1 MVHPT
6 VLLRPASNAQS
17 SMAQIIA
24 LLPTAMLGGILWI
37 DVGAGGGI
45 VVFYDPPADG
55 VGPGEDGV
63 DLAADDVEVEVGSSE
78 MRDEEKGDEE
88 GQEWNVEEHG

>member
-1 MVHPT
+1 
-6 VLLRPASNAQS
+6 
-17 SMAQIIA
+17 MAQIIA
-24 LLPTAMLGGILWI
+24 LLPTAMLGGILGI

-63 DLAADDVEVEVGSSE
+63 DLAADDVEVEVGGGE
-78 MRDEEKGDEE
+78 TGDEEKGNEE
-88 GQEWNVEEHG
+88 GQEWDVGKHG